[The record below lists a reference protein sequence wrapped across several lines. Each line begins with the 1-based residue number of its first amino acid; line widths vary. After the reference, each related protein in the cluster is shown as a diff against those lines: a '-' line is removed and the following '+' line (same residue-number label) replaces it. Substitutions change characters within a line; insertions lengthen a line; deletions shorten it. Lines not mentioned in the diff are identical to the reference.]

1 MGLDVVD
8 TYVNPAADDLVS
20 FSIVARPQ
28 SGAPIDEIQKRLAL
42 DTLGQYR
49 APDALLAQIRDQLE
63 TRGFEVFR
71 LPSPV
76 VSARGTVA
84 LFQSVFGGDL
94 VKRIRE
100 IRTERGTRVV
110 SAIVLRPGAALPSP
124 QSIEGALLVAI
135 VAPPLYVAPAI
146 PPEAKGFSL
155 HLPGDI
161 AQLTGASATH
171 RQTTPLGQRATG
183 AGVGVAVIDSGFAVH
198 PYYTQHEYRIV
209 RNAAPDT
216 TSPEVDDEPHGTAVL
231 AALLACAPDVDA
243 YGIKVGDNVV
253 LAFDLAMTLPA
264 LKIVSVSWVYDL
276 VTEVDVPFDLI
287 PLWMRILD
295 TISAGV
301 VVIAAGGNGQ
311 TAFPAM
317 IPEVI
322 AVGGV
327 AVDTSDNLTA
337 WSGASSFASAIF
349 KGRNVPDLCGLAS
362 DMWLPVPV
370 KSGDAW
376 IPDTGTSFA
385 APQISGIAALLL
397 QKTPGLTPDK
407 VLTAITDSARD
418 ITKGTTAFGDK
429 AGKGRDLAT
438 GAGLVSARSAW
449 DSV

>member
-1 MGLDVVD
+1 
-8 TYVNPAADDLVS
+8 
-20 FSIVARPQ
+20 
-28 SGAPIDEIQKRLAL
+28 
-42 DTLGQYR
+42 
-49 APDALLAQIRDQLE
+49 
-63 TRGFEVFR
+63 
-71 LPSPV
+71 
-76 VSARGTVA
+76 
-84 LFQSVFGGDL
+84 
-94 VKRIRE
+94 
-100 IRTERGTRVV
+100 
-110 SAIVLRPGAALPSP
+110 
-124 QSIEGALLVAI
+124 
-135 VAPPLYVAPAI
+135 
-146 PPEAKGFSL
+146 
-155 HLPGDI
+155 
-161 AQLTGASATH
+161 
-171 RQTTPLGQRATG
+171 
-183 AGVGVAVIDSGFAVH
+183 
-198 PYYTQHEYRIV
+198 
-209 RNAAPDT
+209 
-216 TSPEVDDEPHGTAVL
+216 
-231 AALLACAPDVDA
+231 
-243 YGIKVGDNVV
+243 
-253 LAFDLAMTLPA
+253 
-264 LKIVSVSWVYDL
+264 L
-276 VTEVDVPFDLI
+276 VTEVDVPFDFI
-287 PLWMRILD
+287 QLWKRILD
-295 TISAGV
+295 TICAGV

-317 IPEVI
+317 VPEVI

-349 KGRNVPDLCGLAS
+349 KGRNVPDLCGLAP